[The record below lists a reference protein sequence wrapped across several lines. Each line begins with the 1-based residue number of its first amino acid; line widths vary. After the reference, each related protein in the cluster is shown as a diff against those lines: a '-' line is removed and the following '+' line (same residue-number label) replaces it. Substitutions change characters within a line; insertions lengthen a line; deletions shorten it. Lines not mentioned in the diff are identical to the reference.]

1 MFQGAEYCPE
11 RGFFFPSSRK
21 ISYISSRNA
30 VCIIMLRRRIA
41 QKYWISSLDPQR
53 EPGFY

>member
-1 MFQGAEYCPE
+1 
-11 RGFFFPSSRK
+11 
-21 ISYISSRNA
+21 
-30 VCIIMLRRRIA
+30 MLRRRIA